1 MIFKLSSCLLL
12 RLGLSQNNLLV
23 AKVLYRIHLVNLIRA
38 KVSDLKRVNLRSDR
52 ARAMAADFTV
62 KPIDGSNA
70 SPAFKPN
77 LPQKGSDAVDVGANS
92 LAVKVEK
99 VDEVENPNSERERE
113 RERER
118 GGGLVGFYVGLPRLK
133 VKESKVIV
141 DENKKTGVRVK
152 TIHTSAAPARRRR
165 SSSSNCSSHDYL
177 QHRSNPTGFLE
188 KAQG

>member
-1 MIFKLSSCLLL
+1 
-12 RLGLSQNNLLV
+12 
-23 AKVLYRIHLVNLIRA
+23 
-38 KVSDLKRVNLRSDR
+38 
-52 ARAMAADFTV
+52 MAADFTV

-99 VDEVENPNSERERE
+99 VDEVENPNSE
-113 RERER
+113 
-118 GGGLVGFYVGLPRLK
+118 